1 MEWICKECGHKVNFE
16 FGNNT
21 SFCWTCGKE
30 IWSKDAMPMH
40 RLDARVTQL
49 KAMHTLMLEANDE
62 SIYMTWICTMPDCP
76 SEEDFIDIALDDEMY
91 NECFDLFV
99 KLIADKDNRY

>member
-1 MEWICKECGHKVNFE
+1 MERICKQCATKVNFE
-16 FGNNT
+16 YGEKT
-21 SFCWTCGKE
+21 TFCPRCEKE
-30 IWSKDAMPMH
+30 ITLKDAMAQH
-40 RLDARVTQL
+40 TLDARTTQL
-49 KAMHTLMLEANDE
+49 KAMHMLMLEANDE

-76 SEEDFIDIALDDEMY
+76 SEEDFMDIALDDEQY